1 MNVLKQLHFK
11 IIDKRIFNIRTMRSV
26 AKIDSGRS
34 SIQLRRPEKRLLKLK
49 FDHIPIKDQVV
60 VMFPGYGTQ
69 YLTMGRNVIDNPNSK
84 RLFDQAN
91 EFLKF
96 DLFDLCQNGPKT
108 KLDQIINSQ
117 MAIFVSSL
125 AAFEKLKTE
134 QPDIMEHV
142 AGFGQGEF
150 CALVAANVINYD
162 DALKI
167 MKIYADATESC
178 SKLSYSGMITIRT
191 CAESQLLRAL
201 SEAKEYSESKGELPL
216 CELAG
221 YLFCHVK
228 IIAGTMK
235 SLEFLNQ
242 HASHFKFQI
251 LKRLPIY
258 GAFHTTLMNEAANDV
273 REYLEGIKEINI
285 PCINVYS
292 NYTGRPHLFQI
303 KRIKRDVVRQIT
315 NPIKWEQI
323 AQLLFQKRQDE
334 VFPSYIEVGP
344 GKQLGNILYNIG
356 KKTRNT
362 YIHYPP

>member
-1 MNVLKQLHFK
+1 MNVLKQLHFQL
-11 IIDKRIFNIRTMRSV
+11 IDKRIFNIRTMRSV
-26 AKIDSGRS
+26 AKIDSS
-34 SIQLRRPEKRLLKLK
+34 KNSLQLRRPEKRLLKLN
-49 FDHIPIKDQVV
+49 FDHIPMKDQVV

-84 RLFDQAN
+84 RLFDRAN

-108 KLDQIINSQ
+108 KLDQIIYSQ

-134 QPDIMEHV
+134 QPDIMDHV
-142 AGFGQGEF
+142 AGFGLGEF

-167 MKIYADATESC
+167 MKIYADATERC
-178 SKLSYSGMITIRT
+178 SQLSYS
-191 CAESQLLRAL
+191 
-201 SEAKEYSESKGELPL
+201 GELPL

-235 SLEFLNQ
+235 SLGFLNQ
-242 HASHFKFQI
+242 HAKHFKFQI

-273 REYLEGIKEINI
+273 REYLEGINEINI

-303 KRIKRDVVRQIT
+303 KRLKRDIVRQIT

-323 AQLLFQKRQDE
+323 AQLLFQKRQ
-334 VFPSYIEVGP
+334 VFRF
-344 GKQLGNILYNIG
+344 LF
-356 KKTRNT
+356 
-362 YIHYPP
+362 